1 MASPVAK
8 LRTLTTKPATPEYQE
23 EYSKQTGA
31 QADDR
36 SYCLLYTAML
46 ENELDR
52 SIEIWL
58 GETAEEIRKE
68 LYDRDGPMGNFS
80 RKITLASALDM
91 IGPVTRENFRLI
103 RNVRNAF
110 AHAKIPIKFDT
121 PEVVAVCAG
130 MQRINIFEPPE
141 PVDQRPDL
149 SARERFTYVVQ
160 ETMLRLARYSGHDPH
175 FHDENGKEREIDRSS
190 LP

>member
-23 EYSKQTGA
+23 EYSKQTGD

-52 SIEIWL
+52 SIEHWL
-58 GETAEEIRKE
+58 GETAEDIRKE
-68 LYDRDGPMGNFS
+68 LFEGDGPMGNFS
-80 RKITLASALDM
+80 RKISLAAALDM

-103 RNVRNAF
+103 RHVRNAF

-121 PEVVAVCAG
+121 SEITAVCAG
-130 MQRINIFEPPE
+130 MQRINIFDPPE
-141 PVDQRPDL
+141 PVDQL
-149 SARERFTYVVQ
+149 SEAGARIRFTYVVQ

-175 FHDENGKEREIDRSS
+175 FRDENGKEREIDRSS